1 MEQYA
6 LSNEEITIL
15 KKHAEEFQK
24 WRETEAGIEKIKEHI
39 EHASYFKLRLA
50 PQNLPKITK
59 PELIEIY
66 KHLWASGF
74 WENKDWKIN
83 NKSSGLVNV
92 ISF

>member
-6 LSNEEITIL
+6 LSNEVMTIL
-15 KKHAEEFQK
+15 KKHAEGFQK
-24 WRETEAGIEKIKEHI
+24 WRETEAGKAKVQEHI
-39 EHASYFKLRLA
+39 DHGSYFKLKLS

-74 WENKDWKIN
+74 WENKE
-83 NKSSGLVNV
+83 
-92 ISF
+92 